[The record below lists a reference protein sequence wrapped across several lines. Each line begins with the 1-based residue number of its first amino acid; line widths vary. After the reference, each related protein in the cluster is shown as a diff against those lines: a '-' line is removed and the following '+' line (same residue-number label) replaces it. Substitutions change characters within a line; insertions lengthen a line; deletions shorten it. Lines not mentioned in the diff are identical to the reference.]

1 MRFTLGNALWR
12 ANRGH
17 VRIVL
22 FLETL
27 MSAPV
32 FAAAQCAIRAGD
44 ISANLKLHM
53 DFMQHARE
61 HGVGLLLFPELS
73 LTGYE
78 PTLAKALAQD
88 IDSPLLSPLRH
99 LAREASMTTVVGL
112 PLRLPSHDKPLI
124 AAFILHQDGSIGV
137 YTKQHLHPGEEQFFS
152 AGNGG
157 DLMLIADL
165 PIALSVCAD
174 FSHPEH
180 SSHAAKQGAQLYAAS
195 VLIGETG
202 YSRDSSLLQNC
213 SKRHGMAVLMANHGG
228 PTGGWAVAGQ
238 SAFWNEQGQCVAS
251 TDCVGNRLLI
261 VSKQLHGWQ
270 GFETPV
276 SVTS

>member
-1 MRFTLGNALWR
+1 
-12 ANRGH
+12 
-17 VRIVL
+17 
-22 FLETL
+22 

-32 FAAAQCAIRAGD
+32 FAAAQCAVRAGD

-53 DFMQHARE
+53 EFMQHARKE
-61 HGVGLLLFPELS
+61 GVGLLLFPELS

-78 PTLAKALAQD
+78 PTLAEALAQD
-88 IDSPLLSPLRH
+88 IDSALLSPLRD

-112 PLRLPSHDKPLI
+112 PLHLPSHDKPLI
-124 AAFILHQDGSIGV
+124 AAFILHRDGSAGV
-137 YTKQHLHPGEEQFFS
+137 YTKQHLHPGEEQYFG
-152 AGNGG
+152 AGDGG
-157 DLMLIADL
+157 DLMRIADL
-165 PIALSVCAD
+165 SVALSVCAD

-180 SSHAAKQGAQLYAAS
+180 SSLAAKQGAQLYAAS

-202 YSRDSSLLQNC
+202 YPHDSSLLQTY

-228 PTGGWAVAGQ
+228 PTGGWAAAGQ
-238 SAFWNEQGQCVAS
+238 SAFWDEKGRCVAS
-251 TDCVGNRLLI
+251 TVGTGNRLLI
-261 VSKQLHGWQ
+261 VSKHPHGWQ